1 MNVCPRV
8 EHKIPSIRILKL
20 LLQVRLQR
28 KNLEWF
34 AKKKKNNRMVCYL
47 GCILKSPMELLTNSP
62 DQLHQNFPEWNQ
74 ASVLLKLHR
83 EFQ

>member
-34 AKKKKNNRMVCYL
+34 AKKKKK
-47 GCILKSPMELLTNSP
+47 II
-62 DQLHQNFPEWNQ
+62 EWF
-74 ASVLLKLHR
+74 ATWAAY
-83 EFQ
+83 